1 MQSQCKPIAERPFSS
16 TMAPPALPINL
27 SLPFFMHSNKVTVK
41 VVFSG
46 FEFAPLINFALM
58 RPLKSSGVALSIFF
72 FNAAR
77 SF

>member
-1 MQSQCKPIAERPFSS
+1 MQSQCKPMVERPLSS
-16 TMAPPALPINL
+16 TMVPPTSPINL
-27 SLPFFMHSNKVTVK
+27 SLPFFMHSSKVTVK